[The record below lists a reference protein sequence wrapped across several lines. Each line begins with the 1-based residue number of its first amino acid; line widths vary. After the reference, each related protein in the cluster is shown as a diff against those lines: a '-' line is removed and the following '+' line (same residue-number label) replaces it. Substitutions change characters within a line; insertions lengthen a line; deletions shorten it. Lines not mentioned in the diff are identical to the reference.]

1 MIIADFESIKQ
12 YYSMSDALKICVDFA
27 KNNDLVSFENGSYPV
42 SDGIKVNIND
52 FECTDEPKYEG
63 HKKMV
68 DIQLDLTGHEKCFV
82 SDIKNGEC
90 VVPYNSEKDVAWYK
104 VEAKPLF
111 AEILMDTD
119 TLVVLFPEDIHSP
132 TMYNGCKTV
141 KKAIFKISVDLFK

>member
-12 YYSMSDALKICVDFA
+12 YYPMSDALKICVDFA

-90 VVPYNSEKDVAWYK
+90 TVPYNPEKDVAWYK
-104 VEAKPLF
+104 VNPKPLF